1 MLLINCKVKLKRKW
15 KNHCLE
21 PANGNDNDD
30 THPNNHIFTMKD
42 FSAKDLTEQFIGM
55 NIKQKVKIKI
65 QQMNRDIF
73 FD

>member
-1 MLLINCKVKLKRKW
+1 
-15 KNHCLE
+15 
-21 PANGNDNDD
+21 
-30 THPNNHIFTMKD
+30 MKD
-42 FSAKDLTEQFIGM
+42 FLAKDLTEQFIGM